1 MFFVVAK
8 YRYDTAMEKDML
20 VDREALHRM
29 VLLRRQFYDRFC
41 RRAIKELDAEVNQEK
56 VNEMAPMR
64 TFMQWVVDWLDREEA
79 AAIESQA

>member
-41 RRAIKELDAEVNQEK
+41 RRAIKELDAEVNQVHIDMVHHVIEIHYI
-56 VNEMAPMR
+56 R
-64 TFMQWVVDWLDREEA
+64 STFNYLL
-79 AAIESQA
+79 